1 MIGKVSNSGE
11 QKFVL
16 QYFVNNASRCG
27 HCKRLAPAWETLAE
41 KYKGLKKFLLWI
53 QISSHYSVSLCP
65 DSNLLSDNAE
75 VTIGH
80 VDCTADGNANRELC
94 SALGVN
100 GFPTLNIY
108 KNGEKVKMVVNIMCR
123 PYTSELSGGGIQ
135 RQEGPRGPCCLC

>member
-1 MIGKVSNSGE
+1 MGNFEVEVKTGVA
-11 QKFVL
+11 FVR
-16 QYFVNNASRCG
+16 FFAPWCG
-27 HCKRLAPAWETLAE
+27 HCKRLAPTWEKLAE
-41 KYKGLKKFLLWI
+41 KYK
-53 QISSHYSVSLCP
+53 
-65 DSNLLSDNAE
+65 DNAE

-94 SALGVN
+94 SAHGVN